1 MNYHDIKKHINI
13 ENKDLLNFLQ
23 KDEIDWLSKHF
34 KFINGLLMGRIVRK
48 EEKYIQFVE
57 TIKNK
62 KEPKTKQEK
71 IYTNF
76 VNYFETYTKKSN
88 LKKVDTNIL
97 YNGLEIFP
105 DGARPSG
112 PGVDN
117 SDRHLDDD
125 YW

>member
-62 KEPKTKQEK
+62 KEPKTKEEK
-71 IYTNF
+71 IYINF

-88 LKKVDTNIL
+88 LKKLDTNIL

-112 PGVDN
+112 SGVDN
-117 SDRHLDDD
+117 RDRHLDDD